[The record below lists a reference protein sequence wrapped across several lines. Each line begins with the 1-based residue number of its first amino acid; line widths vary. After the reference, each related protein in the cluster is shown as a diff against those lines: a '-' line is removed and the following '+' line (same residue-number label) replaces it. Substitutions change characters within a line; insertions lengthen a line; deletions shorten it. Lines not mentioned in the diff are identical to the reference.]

1 MDLRVVH
8 ELLDKPVLDEARRN
22 IGRVDGVVLE
32 LRRGA
37 QPRITAFE
45 IGGRVWARRLHP
57 RIARWAVSLGKRW
70 PALAN
75 GVTRIPMEDVRTT
88 GITVS
93 VKCDGRTTPAMGWE
107 HWLRRNVISRIPGA

>member
-1 MDLRVVH
+1 MELRVVH
-8 ELLDKPVLDEARRN
+8 ELLDKPVLDEGRRN

-32 LRRGA
+32 LHRGA
-37 QPRITAFE
+37 QPRISALE

-57 RIARWAVSLGKRW
+57 RIARWAMALGERW

-75 GVTRIPMEDVRTT
+75 GVTRFSMRDVRTT

-93 VKCDGRTTPAMGWE
+93 VKCDGRATPAMKWE

>member
-1 MDLRVVH
+1 MELRVVH

-37 QPRITAFE
+37 PPRITAFE

-75 GVTRIPMEDVRTT
+75 GVTRISMQDVRTT

-93 VKCDGRTTPAMGWE
+93 VKCDGRTTAAMRWE

>member
-1 MDLRVVH
+1 MELRVVH
-8 ELLDKPVLDEARRN
+8 ELLDKPVLDEQRRN

-57 RIARWAVSLGKRW
+57 RIARWAMALGRRW

-75 GVTRIPMEDVRTT
+75 GVTRISMQDVRTT

-93 VKCDGRTTPAMGWE
+93 VTCDGRTTPAMRWE
-107 HWLRRNVISRIPGA
+107 QWLRRNVVSRIPGA